1 MLLTDVQERQRL
13 ETLLCGYGAPTTS
26 SSEMLERRSLL
37 ERFMGDVHYAA
48 LSPADERKIALRV
61 GVIAV
66 LSLALALALR
76 TLTPLSLLVLS
87 IAFEYLSIRRRI
99 FTRAEAF
106 ERDYTAFLLSLASA
120 IRTGLDPLVALVE
133 SYQLFP
139 ERSELRRELLRV
151 RAAVEAG
158 MAEDR
163 IIAEFASTIR
173 HPDVAMFRSAFLM
186 ARREGSSLGVCLERL
201 ARVTRQRQSF
211 RRKTKAAVAM
221 QKLSAYCIGACVVF
235 VGFVQF
241 AANPKGMTAV
251 MHHPVGSKAL
261 TVAFLFVLGGLGWMM
276 RMARTRL

>member
-1 MLLTDVQERQRL
+1 MLLTDVQERQRI
-13 ETLLCGYGAPTTS
+13 ETLLGGYGAPTTS

-37 ERFMGDVHYAA
+37 ERFMRDIQYAA
-48 LSPADERKIALRV
+48 LKPGDERKILLRV
-61 GVIAV
+61 GVVAL
-66 LSLALALALR
+66 LSLTLSVLLR
-76 TLTPLSLLVLS
+76 SPSPCLLLVL
-87 IAFEYLSIRRRI
+87 ALCFEYFSIRRRI

-158 MAEDR
+158 MSEDR
-163 IIAEFASTIR
+163 IISEFASTIR
-173 HPDVAMFRSAFLM
+173 HPDVGMFRSAFLM

-221 QKLSAYCIGACVVF
+221 QKLSAYCIGAWVVF

-241 AANPKGMTAV
+241 AANPKGMSAV
-251 MHHPVGSKAL
+251 LHHPVGSRAL
-261 TVAFLFVLGGLGWMM
+261 FVAFAFVIGGLGWMM
-276 RMARTRL
+276 RMARARL